1 MPGFLPTPAH
11 FLTTSDN
18 DPTPQRCASILIFTP
33 GITAHLMRPGDLRLV
48 CLAQQQLALE
58 TAGGVSRLA
67 INLMGLNA
75 CKARISAQR
84 YGSAPR
90 MNDGAKSADLT
101 KVESQCITPGADRS
115 WNSDARKQTHPACPH
130 TP

>member
-1 MPGFLPTPAH
+1 MPGFLPTPAQS
-11 FLTTSDN
+11 LTTSDN

-67 INLMGLNA
+67 FHGVLPLVDGTHALLGQRRINLTFRQAG
-75 CKARISAQR
+75 
-84 YGSAPR
+84 
-90 MNDGAKSADLT
+90 
-101 KVESQCITPGADRS
+101 
-115 WNSDARKQTHPACPH
+115 
-130 TP
+130 